1 MDINGARVLVAGA
14 TGALGAALT
23 AELVRQGARPAIAGR
38 DRSRLSRITG
48 AHPGV
53 PTVLFDAYDPA
64 SCARAVR
71 VAAGELGGLDAVVT
85 AFGTVAFGTAD
96 KVGDE
101 VAEHLMAV
109 NFLAPAAFF
118 RAALDVLSEG
128 SVIAALTGVV
138 AERPQPGMADYS
150 ASKAAL
156 GAWLDAVRREAR
168 GSGIRVLDIR
178 PGHLNTGFADRA
190 VSGTAPPM
198 PPGGDPDRLVG
209 AVVTALATDGERLRT
224 APDGEPVVERRA
236 R

>member
-23 AELVRQGARPAIAGR
+23 AEPVRQGARPAIAGR
-38 DRSRLSRITG
+38 DRSRLSRISG

-64 SCARAVR
+64 SCARAAD
-71 VAAGELGGLDAVVT
+71 VAVGELGGLDAVVT
-85 AFGTVAFGTAD
+85 AFGT
-96 KVGDE
+96 
-101 VAEHLMAV
+101 
-109 NFLAPAAFF
+109 
-118 RAALDVLSEG
+118 
-128 SVIAALTGVV
+128 V

-168 GSGIRVLDIR
+168 GSGIRVLDNR

-190 VSGTAPPM
+190 VTGTAPPM

-209 AVVTALATDGERLRT
+209 AVVTAPATDAERVRT

>member
-96 KVGDE
+96 EVGDE

-118 RAALDVLSEG
+118 RAALDVLTEG

-156 GAWLDAVRREAR
+156 GAWVA
-168 GSGIRVLDIR
+168 
-178 PGHLNTGFADRA
+178 
-190 VSGTAPPM
+190 GTAPPM

-209 AVVTALATDGERLRT
+209 ALVTAPATDGERLRT